1 MLLVGRML
9 DVAPRE
15 DLQGRSQ
22 NQVDSVTGQLL
33 YFTSPSPNWETAG
46 TESGTRGGVSGMV
59 LVEAQRRFVSVM
71 EKGSLERFRLS
82 LEREPEECSTTSRVR
97 PRGTYDDLTEYSSQ
111 HRNTAADGSIKSF
124 FRVSR
129 GKSTGQTVSREV
141 PLAPE
146 RAGEVR
152 TLLRLKEDPSPLGNR
167 GFRFA

>member
-1 MLLVGRML
+1 V
-9 DVAPRE
+9 
-15 DLQGRSQ
+15 
-22 NQVDSVTGQLL
+22 
-33 YFTSPSPNWETAG
+33 
-46 TESGTRGGVSGMV
+46 SGTV

-129 GKSTGQTVSREV
+129 GNSTGQTVSREV

-167 GFRFA
+167 GFSGGEKTMSWSYSVLLCSLYCYCYCYCKRIPYL